1 VEVLSPAIENLYAF
15 VAWALLPVRVCVA
28 ALKNIYARGP
38 RMNSGPQALLPA
50 IENLYDFVAQALL
63 PVRFFVATLKD
74 LVVRGTAAKNVL
86 HLFVFFIIS
95 TTLAHGQSS
104 PLSVG
109 YQKRIDFPVPGA
121 TAAYSLDSTIA
132 EASAANGI
140 VEILGK
146 GPGSA
151 NIIVVTSAGVQT
163 IAITVPM
170 PPPVLP
176 PGFEPPER
184 QGSGENGSYE
194 VRYNSDPKQLTNS
207 IDLKRT
213 QGQSFT
219 RMQIVNANL
228 FSAGA
233 SGSTVGFPFLAYEI
247 GRPNSDIT
255 FLDKNLG
262 NTPLT
267 VDGFLVRG
275 FHLREGPWEFH
286 GGFTSI
292 ATFQGLF
299 LATDREY
306 TAGVS
311 RLFELDKSSSLQAN
325 LYYFQNP
332 ANQRL
337 IASNGAVGSLAYR
350 LKLADKGNFLAEL
363 GLSHGVGFAGRG
375 TYDDNRNHIAGDVRI
390 QSRNFASLAVNNQHG
405 TFATLDASRKL
416 TERLYGSLDLNQT
429 DYNLPT
435 LSQNTFTSSS
445 LLNFKINRY
454 FSINGG
460 GAYSTF
466 QAKIPAGP
474 RIATVNLPTGVDFS
488 TRHFGTGF
496 QYQRTLNI
504 EGGGNGNDYAVN
516 ARASAGRFQ
525 LSGFYRHDVQVP
537 TLAAIFSQVPG
548 LQDALDRA
556 GIVASTP
563 EQLADLLRNTAIL
576 QLLGFTNALT
586 VDLAPAR
593 NDLSADLGWISQH
606 PNRRKIDLSYFN
618 SNTELVQGKFILS
631 TATLS
636 YSQRLRST
644 NDIVASASM
653 VRTTSFGVTTTKP
666 LFSISLQHRFYTVPG
681 FLLPGRHG
689 MIEGHVFRDNDSA
702 GLYRAQLPAVAGV
715 EVRLDDNRVTHTD
728 ASGYYS
734 FHHVPFGV
742 HRVEARYQSAE
753 PFFYTTDS
761 PATADMNA
769 TVDFGINFAKGQ
781 IFGYLLNDAGTG
793 ISGITIELKKSC
805 GTAAL
810 GCARRVTTGENGKF
824 SFTGLTPGDYSVAS
838 IPDSYPPGYALADL
852 AAQTITVESGK
863 PASTELK
870 VRALRSIAGRVLV
883 YDKTTL
889 QTVPLPGV
897 TVRLKE
903 RSLEVKT
910 GPTGAY
916 IFRNLAAGV
925 YTIAI
930 ENDGREITRS
940 VTLPS
945 TPANLRDIDL
955 NAGTRETLKQN

>member
-1 VEVLSPAIENLYAF
+1 MKAIPHLPNRFYGIRHASQRTLYLF
-15 VAWALLPVRVCVA
+15 LIFIV
-28 ALKNIYARGP
+28 
-38 RMNSGPQALLPA
+38 SA
-50 IENLYDFVAQALL
+50 I
-63 PVRFFVATLKD
+63 
-74 LVVRGTAAKNVL
+74 
-86 HLFVFFIIS
+86 
-95 TTLAHGQSS
+95 LAHGQSS
-104 PLSVG
+104 PISVG
-109 YQKRIDFPVPGA
+109 YQKRIELPVSGA

-132 EASAANGI
+132 EASAANGM

-151 NIIVVTSAGVQT
+151 NIVVVTSAGVQT
-163 IAITVPM
+163 IAVTIPM

-228 FSAGA
+228 FSAGV

-311 RLFELDKSSSLQAN
+311 RLFELDKSNSLQAN

-363 GLSHGVGFAGRG
+363 GLSHGLGFASRG
-375 TYDDNRNHIAGDVRI
+375 AYDDNRNHITGDLRI

-405 TFATLDASRKL
+405 TFAALDASRKL

-454 FSINGG
+454 FSVNGG
-460 GAYSTF
+460 GAYSVF
-466 QAKIPAGP
+466 QAKIPVGP

-537 TLAAIFSQVPG
+537 TLAAIFSQIPG

-563 EQLADLLRNTAIL
+563 EQLADLLRNAAIL
-576 QLLGFTNALT
+576 QLLGFTNAFT

-618 SNTELVQGKFILS
+618 SNTELVEGKFMLS

-644 NDIVASASM
+644 NDIVASASL
-653 VRTTSFGVTTTKP
+653 VRTTSFGVTTTRP

-702 GLYRAQLPAVAGV
+702 GLYNAQLPAVAGV

-769 TVDFGINFAKGQ
+769 IIDFGINFAKGQ

-805 GTAAL
+805 GAAPGAPVL
-810 GCARRVTTGENGKF
+810 RDRSSAAPGCAPEAGSRRVTTGENGKF

-838 IPDSYPPGYALADL
+838 IADSYPPGYALEDL

-863 PASTELK
+863 PASAELK

-897 TVRLKE
+897 VVRLKE
-903 RSLEVKT
+903 LSLETKT
-910 GPTGAY
+910 GATGAY

-930 ENDGREITRS
+930 ETDSREITRS
-940 VTLPS
+940 VTLPPA
-945 TPANLRDIDL
+945 PANLRDIDL
-955 NAGTRETLKQN
+955 NAGTR